1 MKKNVVS
8 AVILFLIS
16 CSDNKA
22 NFSGKATASKND
34 IKGGDSTKG
43 TQNANSDAANLPGG
57 SDVISGEIKVDAS
70 DINKPIENST
80 SPVVPPITPAALAD
94 LCKST
99 QVQSGT
105 TTVKILANTGAMCP
119 FGKDDN
125 LPETQA
131 ILTARI
137 SKEFPI
143 SLPKNYYVCSMSVD
157 AGAQQMRYDDHLIL
171 TLNSNLLVS
180 STIEANALLTGANG
194 FKQYNWKQIVG
205 RSAADSDSF
214 CGTSVDCEIPR
225 TEQVGKF
232 RFSIKPEANAALFSS
247 LAGKDLSFNLIMMG
261 DNDIVSDCQMNTNLD
276 LRVSY
281 TFVTK

>member
-1 MKKNVVS
+1 MKKNVVY

-16 CSDNKA
+16 CSNNKA
-22 NFSGKATASKND
+22 NFSEKTTASKND
-34 IKGGDSTKG
+34 VKGGDSTKG
-43 TQNANSDAANLPGG
+43 IPNIYGDSANLPGG
-57 SDVISGEIKVDAS
+57 SEGISGEIKVDTS

-80 SPVVPPITPAALAD
+80 NPVVPPIAPAALAD

-99 QVQSGT
+99 KVQSGT

-137 SKEFPI
+137 SKEYPI

-180 STIEANALLTGANG
+180 STTEVNALLTGANG

-205 RSAADSDSF
+205 RSAADSDSY
-214 CGTSVDCEIPR
+214 CGSFVDCEIPR
-225 TEQVGKF
+225 TEQVGRF

>member
-1 MKKNVVS
+1 MKKNVVYV
-8 AVILFLIS
+8 VILFLIS

-22 NFSGKATASKND
+22 NFSGKTTASKND

-43 TQNANSDAANLPGG
+43 TQNVNSDAANLPGG

-80 SPVVPPITPAALAD
+80 NPVVPPITPAALAD

-99 QVQSGT
+99 KVQSGT
-105 TTVKILANTGAMCP
+105 TTIKILANTGAMCP

-137 SKEFPI
+137 SKEHPI

-180 STIEANALLTGANG
+180 STIEANALLTGNNG

-214 CGTSVDCEIPR
+214 CGSSVDCEIPR
-225 TEQVGKF
+225 TEQVGRF